1 MDKRYFAIE
10 WRMQD
15 GEKFIGS
22 IIYTDKVSA
31 MEHCNKE
38 NKKDQSITGYVIELV
53 QVVE

>member
-10 WRMQD
+10 WRTKD
-15 GEKFIGS
+15 GEKFIGA

-38 NKKDQSITGYVIELV
+38 NRKDASITGCVIELV

>member
-10 WRMQD
+10 WRMKD

-22 IIYTDKVSA
+22 IIYTEKIQA
-31 MEHCNKE
+31 LEHTNKE
-38 NKKDQSITGYVIELV
+38 NKKDASTTGYVIELV